1 MTPPQPG
8 LELDE
13 AYVLLKHML
22 PMDVEQIAR
31 VVQEETESPPAAPT
45 SPSDIYDDGRF
56 DNREDDI

>member
-1 MTPPQPG
+1 
-8 LELDE
+8 
-13 AYVLLKHML
+13 ML
-22 PMDVEQIAR
+22 PMDVEQIAS